1 MFKKIAIIT
10 TTDDTASVNIK
21 KCLLELYKWNK
32 TDKEFGGNEIYQLEN
47 KSNIN
52 KQTKLYTTDI
62 TSIFCEN
69 IDDKIDADL
78 FIFATK
84 HQSKSGIPS
93 LSCHSPGNWTKAEAG
108 GEDRKLCNAPSS
120 YLRAAFLKL
129 KELNNLNFDVVQEC
143 THHGPFLQKPV
154 MFIEI
159 GSTKEQWIRKDCGN
173 IIAKTIHHLTT
184 SKIKECK
191 AVLAIGGLHTM
202 PNFTK
207 YYEKTTDIAFAHCC
221 PKYNLEN
228 LDKEM
233 ILQAMEKTVE
243 DCKTIYLDWKGLK
256 IYKEQI
262 KLLLEELKLEFKK
275 I

>member
-21 KCLLELYKWNK
+21 ECLLELYNWKELK
-32 TDKEFGGNEIYQLEN
+32 DEFGGNPIFQLDKFN
-47 KSNIN
+47 DV
-52 KQTKLYTTDI
+52 KLYTTDI

-108 GEDRKLCNAPSS
+108 GKDRELCSAPSS

-129 KELNNLNFDVVQEC
+129 KELNNLNFDIVQEC

-159 GSTKEQWIRKDCGN
+159 GSTENEWERKDCGK
-173 IIAKTIHHLTT
+173 IIAKTIHYLTT
-184 SKIKECK
+184 NEIKECK

-207 YYEKTTDIAFAHCC
+207 YYEKEDIAFAHCC

-233 ILQAMEKTVE
+233 ILQAMEKSVE

-256 IYKEQI
+256 MYKEQI
-262 KLLLEELKLEFKK
+262 KLLLEELNLEYKK

>member
-21 KCLLELYKWNK
+21 ECLLELYNWKELK
-32 TDKEFGGNEIYQLEN
+32 DEFGGNPIFQLDKFN
-47 KSNIN
+47 DV
-52 KQTKLYTTDI
+52 KLYTTDI

-108 GEDRKLCNAPSS
+108 GKDRELCTAPAS

-129 KELNNLNFDVVQEC
+129 KELNKIGFEIIQEC
-143 THHGPFLQKPV
+143 THHGPFLFKPV

-159 GSTKEQWIRKDCGN
+159 GSTEHQWERKDCGN
-173 IIAKTIHHLTT
+173 IIAKTIHYLVTNN
-184 SKIKECK
+184 IKECK

-207 YYEKTTDIAFAHCC
+207 YYEKEEGKDLAFTHCC

-233 ILQAMEKTVE
+233 ILQAMEKSVE

-256 IYKEQI
+256 MYKEQI
-262 KLLLEELKLEFKK
+262 KLLLEELNLEYKK